1 MDPETINAF
10 LAIASVIFLGFFGSL
25 MFNKYRVPD
34 VLLLI
39 FLGMLLGPDILGTRL
54 NLVTESRLNDINS
67 FRDLFLSVALVV
79 ILFDGGLSLD
89 MRSVIE
95 SMRLSALMT
104 VLTFALEMLAITA
117 LVSVILGLDVLLALT
132 LGAILGGTSGAI
144 VIPIANKMRIRP
156 KTKSIMIMESAI
168 TDVLVVVAALTLL
181 SLIKLGD
188 FSVLAITEELAVKFL
203 LGAAL
208 GVVFGI
214 AWLFILE
221 RLRNQPLSYMITI
234 AALFLVAGLVEM
246 ADSSGAVAALT
257 FGLIIGNRKFVKR
270 KLTSVSLKDKPD
282 EHILHLHTEI
292 TFFVRTFFFVYL
304 GLIFRFDT
312 FTAVHLV
319 VGLSVVGVIALVRWV
334 TTRILNRIG
343 DLTPE
348 DSLALFGLMPRGLAA
363 AVLAMLPATALAGV
377 AVWESE
383 PGVGDLFVNVT
394 LIVILGTTILSTVL
408 SFLVERRIDRARR
421 TELRRRLAAGEV
433 D

>member
-1 MDPETINAF
+1 MNPETINAF
-10 LAIASVIFLGFFGSL
+10 MAIASIIFLGFFGS
-25 MFNKYRVPD
+25 MIFNKYRVPD

-39 FLGMLLGPDILGTRL
+39 LLGMLLGPDLLGTRL
-54 NLVTESRLNDINS
+54 NLITESRLSDIDA

-95 SMRLSALMT
+95 SMRLSTFMT
-104 VLTFALEMLAITA
+104 VLTFVLEMAAIA
-117 LVSVILGLDVLLALT
+117 AFAHFVMGLSALLALT
-132 LGAILGGTSGAI
+132 LGAVLGGTSGAI
-144 VIPIANKMRIRP
+144 VIPIANKLRIQA

-168 TDVLVVVAALTLL
+168 TDVLVVVAALSLL
-181 SLIKLGD
+181 SVIKLGD
-188 FSVLAITEELAVKFL
+188 FSVLGIAEELAIKFV
-203 LGAAL
+203 LGAVL
-208 GVVFGI
+208 GLVSGVI
-214 AWLFILE
+214 WLFILE

-234 AALFLVAGLVEM
+234 AALFLVAGFVEM
-246 ADSSGAVAALT
+246 AHSSGAVAALA
-257 FGLIIGNRKFVKR
+257 FGLMIGNRKFVKR

-312 FTAVHLV
+312 FTAMHLAA
-319 VGLSVVGVIALVRWV
+319 GLALVGVIAFVRWC
-334 TTRILNRIG
+334 TTKALDKVG
-343 DLTPE
+343 DLPPE

-383 PGVGDLFVNVT
+383 PDAADLFVNVT
-394 LIVILGTTILSTVL
+394 LIVILGTTILSTML

-421 TELRRRLAAGEV
+421 TDLRKRLAAGEL